1 MRKQG
6 LFILLLLM
14 SFCSMMRAQTS
25 FTYGGLNYTVLSEAD
40 GTAIVGKQDASLS
53 GGVIIRATAYDSS
66 TELYYTVVAVGDSAF
81 LDTKITSVTFPSGV
95 IKSIGA
101 RAFKNC
107 KELSSFT
114 IPSSV
119 TTIGEA
125 AMAHCDA
132 LTSITIP
139 DGLTSIG
146 FTAFSSCESLSQIVV
161 EAGNTVY
168 DSRNGCNA
176 LIETATNTLLTGC
189 KNTYIYNSITSIADN
204 AFKDCV
210 GLTAINIPESVE
222 SIGERAFQGCENLQS
237 INIPSSITSISNNT
251 FNGCK
256 ALTSFILPEKLNSIG
271 DYALNGCAGLTSL
284 VIPAGVSSI
293 GQNALANCTGLKW
306 VVVKDGVSDIAVGAD
321 TFSGMPA
328 TTILYVPAGKR
339 SEFANNSVWKIFK
352 SIIQDDNITFADSNV
367 KSVCVDNW
375 DTNEDGEL
383 SQVEALMVT
392 SLGQKFRGNTDIISF
407 KELQYFRSLNTL
419 NDDFRDCSNLVDIK
433 FPNSIKNIGESTFS
447 GCRKLTLADGLPEYL
462 ENIGV
467 YAFTYCY
474 NLGDIYIPE
483 TVTNIDFRAFRESN
497 PLSLTVDPDNT
508 IYDSRNNCNA
518 IILKSEDGLWVGCS
532 KTVIPEGVKYLNW
545 YSFSGRKGLE
555 YIVIPE
561 GMEHVGNRTFLR
573 TDLHSVTLPS
583 TIKTIGENA
592 FERCGYLKEIVIN
605 TSDTVA
611 IEKDAF
617 PEGVDGMKIYAK
629 KGFKANNL
637 KPLTVGL
644 GSWATQVM
652 YDYIKVTE
660 LVSGRDKVIA
670 EEHFNTD
677 AMDNWEVHGGTW
689 EISNGS
695 LCQTSDSNDCM
706 ITLKNIELPAKYK
719 YNIRAKRTGGYEGFL
734 AVVNFENESNWQW
747 WNIGGWQNTKH
758 CLEYAPS
765 GLNNYI
771 GDPVEGGIIVGDWND
786 IEIIVD
792 NQYITCILNGDTVHK
807 NVVNT
812 KHNYWKN
819 YTIYEHDESNVV
831 SAKEAVGR
839 NGGKIIVPVELKN
852 EKEVYQFQCDII
864 VPDGMELS
872 DVKKNSL
879 RASSHTA
886 SMRKVEDN
894 HYRLVII
901 DADGKPF
908 SGNGGEL
915 FKMTLSVSDEIS
927 EGDYRLRLND
937 IVVTDK
943 DENRI
948 TIPYFISNL
957 RVDNSANVGDVNGDG
972 YIDVVDIMGIVNHI
986 LGGSHSS
993 FEANAADVNGDGYI
1007 DVVDIMGLV
1016 NKILG
1021 NDSSSAKFFR
1031 YQMREAE

>member
-1 MRKQG
+1 MRKQS

-53 GGVIIRATAYDSS
+53 GDVIIGATAVDPS
-66 TELYYTVVAVGDSAF
+66 TDVKYTVVAVGD
-81 LDTKITSVTFPSGV
+81 
-95 IKSIGA
+95 
-101 RAFKNC
+101 
-107 KELSSFT
+107 E
-114 IPSSV
+114 
-119 TTIGEA
+119 
-125 AMAHCDA
+125 
-132 LTSITIP
+132 
-139 DGLTSIG
+139 
-146 FTAFSSCESLSQIVV
+146 AFS
-161 EAGNTVY
+161 
-168 DSRNGCNA
+168 
-176 LIETATNTLLTGC
+176 
-189 KNTYIYNSITSIADN
+189 
-204 AFKDCV
+204 
-210 GLTAINIPESVE
+210 
-222 SIGERAFQGCENLQS
+222 
-237 INIPSSITSISNNT
+237 
-251 FNGCK
+251 
-256 ALTSFILPEKLNSIG
+256 
-271 DYALNGCAGLTSL
+271 GCAGLTSL

-321 TFSGMPA
+321 AFSGMPA
-328 TTILYVPAGKR
+328 STILYVPAGKR

-383 SQVEALMVT
+383 SLVEALMVT
-392 SLGQKFRGNTDIISF
+392 SLGQKFSGNTAIISF

-419 NDDFRDCSNLVDIK
+419 NGDFYNCSNLVDIK
-433 FPNSIKNIGESTFS
+433 FPNSIKNIGESTFQ

-689 EISNGS
+689 EMSNGS
-695 LCQTSDSNDCM
+695 LCQTSDSSDCM
-706 ITLKNIELPAKYK
+706 ITLKNMELPAKYK
-719 YNIRAKRTGGYEGFL
+719 YNIRAKRTGGKEGFL

-747 WNIGGWQNTKH
+747 WNIGGRSNTSH
-758 CLEYAPS
+758 YLETAGEKIES
-765 GLNNYI
+765 FS
-771 GDPVEGGIIVGDWND
+771 DRVAGGVIVGDWND

-852 EKEVYQFQCDII
+852 EKEVYQFQCDVI
-864 VPDGMELS
+864 VPEGI
-872 DVKKNSL
+872 SL
-879 RASSHTA
+879 DTIKASSIRANSHTA
-886 SMRKVEDN
+886 EMSKVEDN
-894 HYRLVII
+894 HYRITMINAQSV
-901 DADGKPF
+901 PF
-908 SGNGGEL
+908 TGNSGEL
-915 FKMTLSVSDEIS
+915 LKIVLNVSETILED
-927 EGDYRLRLND
+927 DYDLRLTDVILSDKNYVD
-937 IVVTDK
+937 INV
-943 DENRI
+943 
-948 TIPYFISNL
+948 PYCISNL
-957 RVDNSANVGDVNGDG
+957 SIDNSANVGDVNNDG
-972 YIDVVDIMGIVNHI
+972 KITVTDVMLLVDYILELNTVPITDIV
-986 LGGSHSS
+986 
-993 FEANAADVNGDGYI
+993 ADVNGDGKVTVT
-1007 DVVDIMGLV
+1007 DVQLLVDI
-1016 NKILG
+1016 ILEK
-1021 NDSSSAKFFR
+1021 NISSAKIRMF
-1031 YQMREAE
+1031 QVREPE

>member
-1 MRKQG
+1 M
-6 LFILLLLM
+6 
-14 SFCSMMRAQTS
+14 
-25 FTYGGLNYTVLSEAD
+25 
-40 GTAIVGKQDASLS
+40 
-53 GGVIIRATAYDSS
+53 
-66 TELYYTVVAVGDSAF
+66 
-81 LDTKITSVTFPSGV
+81 
-95 IKSIGA
+95 
-101 RAFKNC
+101 
-107 KELSSFT
+107 
-114 IPSSV
+114 
-119 TTIGEA
+119 
-125 AMAHCDA
+125 
-132 LTSITIP
+132 
-139 DGLTSIG
+139 TSIG
-146 FTAFSSCESLSQIVV
+146 E
-161 EAGNTVY
+161 G
-168 DSRNGCNA
+168 
-176 LIETATNTLLTGC
+176 
-189 KNTYIYNSITSIADN
+189 
-204 AFKDCV
+204 
-210 GLTAINIPESVE
+210 
-222 SIGERAFQGCENLQS
+222 
-237 INIPSSITSISNNT
+237 
-251 FNGCK
+251 
-256 ALTSFILPEKLNSIG
+256 
-271 DYALNGCAGLTSL
+271 ALNGCAGLTSL

-293 GQNALANCTGLKW
+293 GRNALANCKGLKW
-306 VVVKDGVSDIAVGAD
+306 VVVKVGVSDIAVGTNA
-321 TFSGMPA
+321 FSGMPA

-339 SEFANNSVWKIFK
+339 NEFVNHYNWSTFK

-367 KSVCVDNW
+367 KSVCVNNW

-383 SQVEALMVT
+383 SLVEALMVT
-392 SLGQKFRGNTDIISF
+392 SLGQKFRENTAISSF

-419 NDDFRDCSNLVDIK
+419 NDDFRGCSNLVDIK
-433 FPNSIKNIGESTFS
+433 FPNSIKNIEIWTFT
-447 GCRKLTLADGLPEYL
+447 GCNKLTLADGLPEYL

-467 YAFTYCY
+467 YAFSHCY
-474 NLGDIYIPE
+474 NLGDIYIPK
-483 TVTNIDFRAFRESN
+483 TVTNIHYWAFRDSN

-508 IYDSRNNCNA
+508 EYDSRNNCNA
-518 IILKSEDGLWVGCS
+518 IIQKSDDGLLVGCS
-532 KTVIPEGVKYLNW
+532 KTVIPEGVKYLNR

-561 GMEHVGNRTFLR
+561 GIEHVGNRTFLG

-592 FERCGYLKEIVIN
+592 FEGCESLKEIVIN

-644 GSWATQVM
+644 GSWETQVM

-660 LVSGRDKVIA
+660 LVSGRNKVIA

-677 AMDNWEVHGGTW
+677 AMDNWEVHDGTW
-689 EISNGS
+689 EMSNGS
-695 LCQTSDSNDCM
+695 LCQTSLYDNCM
-706 ITLKNIELPAKYK
+706 ITLKNMELPAKYK

-747 WNIGGWQNTKH
+747 WNIGGWQNTQH

-765 GLNNYI
+765 GSNNHI
-771 GDPVEGGIIVGDWND
+771 GDPVKGGVIVGDWND

-792 NQYITCILNGDTVHK
+792 NQYITCILNGDTIHK
-807 NVVNT
+807 NVVNP

-819 YTIYEHDESNVV
+819 YTIYEHDGSNVV
-831 SAKEAVGR
+831 SAKDAVGR

-852 EKEVYQFQCDII
+852 EKEVSMFQCDII
-864 VPDGMELS
+864 VPDGMELL

-886 SMRKVEDN
+886 SMNKVEGKDN

-901 DADGKPF
+901 NYDGTPF
-908 SGNGGEL
+908 AGNDGEL

-927 EGDYRLRLND
+927 EGDYRLKLND

-943 DENRI
+943 DANRI

-957 RVDNSANVGDVNGDG
+957 RVDNFANVGDVNGDG
-972 YIDVVDIMGIVNHI
+972 YIDVVDIMGIVNYI
-986 LGGSHSS
+986 LGESHSS

-1021 NDSSSAKFFR
+1021 NDSSSAKFLR
-1031 YQMREAE
+1031 NQMREAE

>member
-53 GGVIIRATAYDSS
+53 GDVIIGATAVDPS
-66 TELYYTVVAVGDSAF
+66 TDVKYTVVAVGD
-81 LDTKITSVTFPSGV
+81 
-95 IKSIGA
+95 
-101 RAFKNC
+101 
-107 KELSSFT
+107 E
-114 IPSSV
+114 
-119 TTIGEA
+119 
-125 AMAHCDA
+125 
-132 LTSITIP
+132 
-139 DGLTSIG
+139 
-146 FTAFSSCESLSQIVV
+146 AFS
-161 EAGNTVY
+161 
-168 DSRNGCNA
+168 
-176 LIETATNTLLTGC
+176 
-189 KNTYIYNSITSIADN
+189 
-204 AFKDCV
+204 
-210 GLTAINIPESVE
+210 
-222 SIGERAFQGCENLQS
+222 
-237 INIPSSITSISNNT
+237 
-251 FNGCK
+251 
-256 ALTSFILPEKLNSIG
+256 
-271 DYALNGCAGLTSL
+271 GCAGLTSL

-321 TFSGMPA
+321 AFSGMPA
-328 TTILYVPAGKR
+328 STILYVPAGKR

-383 SQVEALMVT
+383 SLVEALMVT

-407 KELQYFRSLNTL
+407 KELQYFRSVKTL
-419 NDDFRDCSNLVDIK
+419 YDDFHNCSSLVDIK
-433 FPNSIKNIGESTFS
+433 FPNSVKNIGESTFQ
-447 GCRKLTLADGLPEYL
+447 GCNKLTLADGLPEYL

-605 TSDTVA
+605 TSEAVT
-611 IEKDAF
+611 IEKGAF
-617 PEGVDGMKIYAK
+617 PEDVDGMKIYAK

-644 GSWATQVM
+644 GSWKAQAM

-670 EEHFNTD
+670 EEHFETD

-689 EISNGS
+689 EMSNGS
-695 LCQTSDSNDCM
+695 LCQTSLNENCM
-706 ITLKNIELPAKYK
+706 ITLKNMELPAKYK
-719 YNIRAKRTGGYEGFL
+719 YNIRAKRTDGKEGFL

-747 WNIGGWQNTKH
+747 WNIGGRSNTSH
-758 CLEYAPS
+758 YLETAGEKIES
-765 GLNNYI
+765 FS
-771 GDPVEGGIIVGDWND
+771 DRVAGGVIVGDWND
-786 IEIIVD
+786 IEVIVD

-831 SAKEAVGR
+831 SAKEAIGR

-852 EKEVYQFQCDII
+852 EKEVYQFQCDVI
-864 VPDGMELS
+864 VPEGISLDTIKASGIRA
-872 DVKKNSL
+872 NSF
-879 RASSHTA
+879 TA
-886 SMRKVEDN
+886 TMSKVEDN
-894 HYRLVII
+894 HYRLVIMTPTRT
-901 DADGKPF
+901 PF
-908 SGNGGEL
+908 AGNDGEL
-915 FKMTLSVSDEIS
+915 FKMTLSVSDDIY

-948 TIPYFISNL
+948 TIPYYISNL

-1021 NDSSSAKFFR
+1021 NDSSSAKFIK

>member
-1 MRKQG
+1 
-6 LFILLLLM
+6 
-14 SFCSMMRAQTS
+14 MRAQTS

-53 GGVIIRATAYDSS
+53 GDVIIGATAVDPS
-66 TELYYTVVAVGDSAF
+66 TDVKYTVVAVD
-81 LDTKITSVTFPSGV
+81 D
-95 IKSIGA
+95 
-101 RAFKNC
+101 
-107 KELSSFT
+107 E
-114 IPSSV
+114 
-119 TTIGEA
+119 
-125 AMAHCDA
+125 
-132 LTSITIP
+132 
-139 DGLTSIG
+139 
-146 FTAFSSCESLSQIVV
+146 AFS
-161 EAGNTVY
+161 
-168 DSRNGCNA
+168 
-176 LIETATNTLLTGC
+176 
-189 KNTYIYNSITSIADN
+189 
-204 AFKDCV
+204 
-210 GLTAINIPESVE
+210 
-222 SIGERAFQGCENLQS
+222 
-237 INIPSSITSISNNT
+237 
-251 FNGCK
+251 
-256 ALTSFILPEKLNSIG
+256 
-271 DYALNGCAGLTSL
+271 GCAGLTSL

-321 TFSGMPA
+321 AFSGMPA
-328 TTILYVPAGKR
+328 STILYVPAGKR

-383 SQVEALMVT
+383 SLVEALMVT
-392 SLGQKFRGNTDIISF
+392 SLGQKFSGNTAIISF

-419 NDDFRDCSNLVDIK
+419 NGDFYNCSNLVDIK
-433 FPNSIKNIGESTFS
+433 FPNSIKNIGESTFQ

-689 EISNGS
+689 EMSNGS
-695 LCQTSDSNDCM
+695 LCQTSDSSDCM
-706 ITLKNIELPAKYK
+706 ITLKNMELPAKYK
-719 YNIRAKRTGGYEGFL
+719 YNIRAKRTGGKEGFL

-747 WNIGGWQNTKH
+747 WNIGGRSNTSH
-758 CLEYAPS
+758 YLETAGEKIES
-765 GLNNYI
+765 FS
-771 GDPVEGGIIVGDWND
+771 DRVAGGVVVGDWND

-831 SAKEAVGR
+831 SAKEAIGR

-852 EKEVYQFQCDII
+852 EKEVNQFQCDVI
-864 VPDGMELS
+864 VPEGISLDTIKASGIRA
-872 DVKKNSL
+872 NSF
-879 RASSHTA
+879 TA
-886 SMRKVEDN
+886 TMSKVEDN
-894 HYRLVII
+894 HYRLVIMNPTET
-901 DADGKPF
+901 PF
-908 SGNGGEL
+908 AGNDGEL

-927 EGDYRLRLND
+927 EGDYILRLNE
-937 IVVTDK
+937 IVVTDTTST
-943 DENRI
+943 NI
-948 TIPYFISNL
+948 FVPYTISKVS
-957 RVDNSANVGDVNGDG
+957 VDNSANVGDVNADG
-972 YIDVVDIMGIVNHI
+972 LINVADIMGVVRII
-986 LGGSHSS
+986 LGRDTSALV
-993 FEANAADVNGDGYI
+993 ENAADVNSDGLI
-1007 DVVDIMGLV
+1007 NVADVMGV
-1016 NKILG
+1016 VRKILG
-1021 NDSSSAKFFR
+1021 RDSSSAKFVR
-1031 YQMREAE
+1031 YQQKEAE

>member
-53 GGVIIRATAYDSS
+53 GDVIIGATAVDPS
-66 TELYYTVVAVGDSAF
+66 TDVKYTVVAVGD
-81 LDTKITSVTFPSGV
+81 
-95 IKSIGA
+95 
-101 RAFKNC
+101 
-107 KELSSFT
+107 E
-114 IPSSV
+114 
-119 TTIGEA
+119 
-125 AMAHCDA
+125 
-132 LTSITIP
+132 
-139 DGLTSIG
+139 
-146 FTAFSSCESLSQIVV
+146 AFS
-161 EAGNTVY
+161 
-168 DSRNGCNA
+168 
-176 LIETATNTLLTGC
+176 
-189 KNTYIYNSITSIADN
+189 
-204 AFKDCV
+204 
-210 GLTAINIPESVE
+210 
-222 SIGERAFQGCENLQS
+222 
-237 INIPSSITSISNNT
+237 
-251 FNGCK
+251 
-256 ALTSFILPEKLNSIG
+256 
-271 DYALNGCAGLTSL
+271 GCAGLMSL

-321 TFSGMPA
+321 AFSGMPA
-328 TTILYVPAGKR
+328 STILYVPAGKR

-367 KSVCVDNW
+367 KSVCVNNW

-383 SQVEALMVT
+383 SLVEALIVT

-483 TVTNIDFRAFRESN
+483 TVTNIDYRAFRESN

-518 IILKSEDGLWVGCS
+518 IIQKSDDGLLVGCS

-605 TSDTVA
+605 TSDTVT
-611 IEKDAF
+611 IEKGAF
-617 PEGVDGMKIYAK
+617 PEDVDGMKIYAK

-644 GSWATQVM
+644 GSWKAQAM

-670 EEHFNTD
+670 EEHFETD

-689 EISNGS
+689 EMSNGS
-695 LCQTSDSNDCM
+695 LCQTSLNENCM
-706 ITLKNIELPAKYK
+706 ITLKNMELPAKYK
-719 YNIRAKRTGGYEGFL
+719 YNIRAKRTGGNEGFWIVINHGNDCL
-734 AVVNFENESNWQW
+734 W
-747 WNIGGWQNTKH
+747 WNVGGRTNTSH
-758 CLEYAPS
+758 YLETANGKKLS
-765 GLNNYI
+765 
-771 GDPVEGGIIVGDWND
+771 DQVDGGIVVGEWND
-786 IEIIVD
+786 IEVIVD
-792 NQYITCILNGDTVHK
+792 NQYITCILNGVTIHEK
-807 NVVNT
+807 VVNEM
-812 KHNYWKN
+812 HNYWKN

-831 SAKEAVGR
+831 SAKEAIGR

-852 EKEVYQFQCDII
+852 EKEVSMFQCDII

-879 RASSHTA
+879 RAFSHY
-886 SMRKVEDN
+886 VEWKKNGDN
-894 HYRLVII
+894 HYRLYIGSNSI
-901 DADGKPF
+901 ETTPI
-908 SGNGGEL
+908 SGNDGEL

-937 IVVTDK
+937 IVVSDTTS
-943 DENRI
+943 I
-948 TIPYFISNL
+948 SIFVPYTISNVI
-957 RVDNSANVGDVNGDG
+957 VDNSANVGDVNSDG
-972 YIDVVDIMGIVNHI
+972 LINVADVMGVVRII
-986 LGGSHSS
+986 LGESS
-993 FEANAADVNGDGYI
+993 GLEENAADVNSD
-1007 DVVDIMGLV
+1007 GLV
-1016 NKILG
+1016 NVADVMGVVRKILG
-1021 NDSSSAKFFR
+1021 YDSSSAKFIR

>member
-1 MRKQG
+1 
-6 LFILLLLM
+6 
-14 SFCSMMRAQTS
+14 MMRAQTS

-53 GGVIIRATAYDSS
+53 GDVIIGATAVDPS
-66 TELYYTVVAVGDSAF
+66 TDVKYTVVAVGD
-81 LDTKITSVTFPSGV
+81 
-95 IKSIGA
+95 
-101 RAFKNC
+101 
-107 KELSSFT
+107 E
-114 IPSSV
+114 
-119 TTIGEA
+119 
-125 AMAHCDA
+125 
-132 LTSITIP
+132 
-139 DGLTSIG
+139 
-146 FTAFSSCESLSQIVV
+146 AFS
-161 EAGNTVY
+161 
-168 DSRNGCNA
+168 
-176 LIETATNTLLTGC
+176 
-189 KNTYIYNSITSIADN
+189 
-204 AFKDCV
+204 
-210 GLTAINIPESVE
+210 
-222 SIGERAFQGCENLQS
+222 
-237 INIPSSITSISNNT
+237 
-251 FNGCK
+251 
-256 ALTSFILPEKLNSIG
+256 
-271 DYALNGCAGLTSL
+271 GCAGLTSL

-321 TFSGMPA
+321 AFSGMPA
-328 TTILYVPAGKR
+328 STILYVPAGKR

-367 KSVCVDNW
+367 KSVCVNNW

-392 SLGQKFRGNTDIISF
+392 SLGQKFWGNTAIISF

-419 NDDFRDCSNLVDIK
+419 NGDFYNCSNLVDIK
-433 FPNSIKNIGESTFS
+433 FPNSIKNIGDRTFAY
-447 GCRKLTLADGLPEYL
+447 CNKLTLADGLPENL
-462 ENIGV
+462 EYIGV
-467 YAFTYCY
+467 YAFTNCY

-483 TVTNIDFRAFRESN
+483 TVTYIDYRAFRESN

-518 IILKSEDGLWVGCS
+518 IIQKSDDGLLVGCS

-545 YSFSGRKGLE
+545 YSFSDRKGLE

-573 TDLHSVTLPS
+573 TDLHSITLPS
-583 TIKTIGENA
+583 TIKIIGENA
-592 FERCGYLKEIVIN
+592 FERCEYLKEIVIN
-605 TSDTVA
+605 TSDAVA

-689 EISNGS
+689 EMSNGS
-695 LCQTSDSNDCM
+695 LCQTSLNENCM
-706 ITLKNIELPAKYK
+706 ITLKNMELPAKYK
-719 YNIRAKRTGGYEGFL
+719 YNIRAKRTGGNEGFL

-747 WNIGGWQNTKH
+747 WNIGGRSNTSH
-758 CLEYAPS
+758 YLETAGEKIES
-765 GLNNYI
+765 FS
-771 GDPVEGGIIVGDWND
+771 DRVAGGVIVGDWNE

-831 SAKEAVGR
+831 SAKEAIGR

-852 EKEVYQFQCDII
+852 EKEVYQFQCDVI
-864 VPDGMELS
+864 VPEGI
-872 DVKKNSL
+872 SL
-879 RASSHTA
+879 DAIKASSIRANSHTA
-886 SMRKVEDN
+886 EMSKVEDN
-894 HYRLVII
+894 HYRITMINAQSV
-901 DADGKPF
+901 PF
-908 SGNGGEL
+908 TGNSGEL
-915 FKMTLSVSDEIS
+915 LKIVLNVSETIL
-927 EGDYRLRLND
+927 EGDYDLRLTDVILSDKNYVD
-937 IVVTDK
+937 INV
-943 DENRI
+943 
-948 TIPYFISNL
+948 PYCISNL
-957 RVDNSANVGDVNGDG
+957 SIDNSANVGDVNNDG
-972 YIDVVDIMGIVNHI
+972 KITVTDVMLLVDYILELNTVPITDIV
-986 LGGSHSS
+986 
-993 FEANAADVNGDGYI
+993 ADVNGDGKVTVT
-1007 DVVDIMGLV
+1007 DVQLLVDI
-1016 NKILG
+1016 ILEK
-1021 NDSSSAKFFR
+1021 NTSSAKIRMF
-1031 YQMREAE
+1031 QVREPE

>member
-53 GGVIIRATAYDSS
+53 GDVIIGATAVDPS
-66 TELYYTVVAVGDSAF
+66 TDVKYTVVAVGD
-81 LDTKITSVTFPSGV
+81 
-95 IKSIGA
+95 
-101 RAFKNC
+101 
-107 KELSSFT
+107 E
-114 IPSSV
+114 
-119 TTIGEA
+119 
-125 AMAHCDA
+125 
-132 LTSITIP
+132 
-139 DGLTSIG
+139 
-146 FTAFSSCESLSQIVV
+146 AFS
-161 EAGNTVY
+161 
-168 DSRNGCNA
+168 
-176 LIETATNTLLTGC
+176 
-189 KNTYIYNSITSIADN
+189 
-204 AFKDCV
+204 
-210 GLTAINIPESVE
+210 
-222 SIGERAFQGCENLQS
+222 
-237 INIPSSITSISNNT
+237 
-251 FNGCK
+251 
-256 ALTSFILPEKLNSIG
+256 
-271 DYALNGCAGLTSL
+271 GCAGLTSL

-321 TFSGMPA
+321 AFSGMPA
-328 TTILYVPAGKR
+328 STILYVPAGKR

-367 KSVCVDNW
+367 KSVCVNNW

-392 SLGQKFRGNTDIISF
+392 SLGQKFRGNTAIISF

-419 NDDFRDCSNLVDIK
+419 NGDFYNCSNLVDIK
-433 FPNSIKNIGESTFS
+433 FPNSIKNIGESTFQ

-462 ENIGV
+462 EYIGV

-689 EISNGS
+689 EMSNGS

-719 YNIRAKRTGGYEGFL
+719 YNIRAKRTGGNEGFL

-747 WNIGGWQNTKH
+747 WNIGGRSNTSH
-758 CLEYAPS
+758 YLETAGEKIES
-765 GLNNYI
+765 FS
-771 GDPVEGGIIVGDWND
+771 DRVAGGVVVGDWND

-831 SAKEAVGR
+831 SAKEAIGR

-852 EKEVYQFQCDII
+852 EKEVNQFQCDVI
-864 VPDGMELS
+864 VPEGI
-872 DVKKNSL
+872 SL
-879 RASSHTA
+879 DAIKASSIRANSHTA
-886 SMRKVEDN
+886 EMSKVEDN
-894 HYRLVII
+894 HYRITMINAQSV
-901 DADGKPF
+901 PF
-908 SGNGGEL
+908 TGNSGEL
-915 FKMTLSVSDEIS
+915 LKIVLNVSETIL
-927 EGDYRLRLND
+927 EGDYDLRLTDVILSDKNYVD
-937 IVVTDK
+937 INV
-943 DENRI
+943 
-948 TIPYFISNL
+948 PYCISNL
-957 RVDNSANVGDVNGDG
+957 SIDNSANVGDVNNDG
-972 YIDVVDIMGIVNHI
+972 KITVTDVMLLVDYILELNTVPITDIV
-986 LGGSHSS
+986 
-993 FEANAADVNGDGYI
+993 ADVNGDGKVTVT
-1007 DVVDIMGLV
+1007 DVQLLVDI
-1016 NKILG
+1016 ILEK
-1021 NDSSSAKFFR
+1021 NTSSAKIRMF
-1031 YQMREAE
+1031 QVREPE

>member
-1 MRKQG
+1 
-6 LFILLLLM
+6 
-14 SFCSMMRAQTS
+14 
-25 FTYGGLNYTVLSEAD
+25 
-40 GTAIVGKQDASLS
+40 
-53 GGVIIRATAYDSS
+53 
-66 TELYYTVVAVGDSAF
+66 
-81 LDTKITSVTFPSGV
+81 
-95 IKSIGA
+95 
-101 RAFKNC
+101 
-107 KELSSFT
+107 
-114 IPSSV
+114 
-119 TTIGEA
+119 
-125 AMAHCDA
+125 
-132 LTSITIP
+132 
-139 DGLTSIG
+139 
-146 FTAFSSCESLSQIVV
+146 
-161 EAGNTVY
+161 
-168 DSRNGCNA
+168 
-176 LIETATNTLLTGC
+176 
-189 KNTYIYNSITSIADN
+189 
-204 AFKDCV
+204 
-210 GLTAINIPESVE
+210 
-222 SIGERAFQGCENLQS
+222 
-237 INIPSSITSISNNT
+237 
-251 FNGCK
+251 
-256 ALTSFILPEKLNSIG
+256 
-271 DYALNGCAGLTSL
+271 
-284 VIPAGVSSI
+284 
-293 GQNALANCTGLKW
+293 
-306 VVVKDGVSDIAVGAD
+306 
-321 TFSGMPA
+321 
-328 TTILYVPAGKR
+328 R

-383 SQVEALMVT
+383 SLVEALMVT

-407 KELQYFRSLNTL
+407 KELQYFRSVKTL
-419 NDDFRDCSNLVDIK
+419 YDDFHNCSSLVDIK
-433 FPNSIKNIGESTFS
+433 FPNSVKNIGESTFQ
-447 GCRKLTLADGLPEYL
+447 GCNKLTLADGLPEYL

-689 EISNGS
+689 EMSNGS

-719 YNIRAKRTGGYEGFL
+719 YNIRAKRTGGNEGFL

-747 WNIGGWQNTKH
+747 WNVGGWQNTKH

-765 GLNNYI
+765 GSENYI

-852 EKEVYQFQCDII
+852 EKEVYQFQCDVI
-864 VPDGMELS
+864 VPEGI
-872 DVKKNSL
+872 SL
-879 RASSHTA
+879 DTIKASSIRANLFTERM
-886 SMRKVEDN
+886 SKVEDN
-894 HYRLVII
+894 HYRLVIMTPTRTLF
-901 DADGKPF
+901 A
-908 SGNGGEL
+908 GNDGEL
-915 FKMTLSVSDEIS
+915 FKMILSVSDDIS

-957 RVDNSANVGDVNGDG
+957 RVDNSGNVGDVNGDG

-1021 NDSSSAKFFR
+1021 NDSSSAKFLR

>member
-53 GGVIIRATAYDSS
+53 GDVIIGATAVDPS
-66 TELYYTVVAVGDSAF
+66 TDVKYTVVAVGD
-81 LDTKITSVTFPSGV
+81 
-95 IKSIGA
+95 
-101 RAFKNC
+101 
-107 KELSSFT
+107 E
-114 IPSSV
+114 
-119 TTIGEA
+119 
-125 AMAHCDA
+125 
-132 LTSITIP
+132 
-139 DGLTSIG
+139 
-146 FTAFSSCESLSQIVV
+146 AFS
-161 EAGNTVY
+161 
-168 DSRNGCNA
+168 
-176 LIETATNTLLTGC
+176 
-189 KNTYIYNSITSIADN
+189 
-204 AFKDCV
+204 
-210 GLTAINIPESVE
+210 
-222 SIGERAFQGCENLQS
+222 
-237 INIPSSITSISNNT
+237 
-251 FNGCK
+251 
-256 ALTSFILPEKLNSIG
+256 
-271 DYALNGCAGLTSL
+271 GCAGLTSL

-321 TFSGMPA
+321 AFSSMPA
-328 TTILYVPAGKR
+328 STILYVPAGKR

-383 SQVEALMVT
+383 SLVEALMVT

-407 KELQYFRSLNTL
+407 KELQYFRSVKTL
-419 NDDFRDCSNLVDIK
+419 YDDFHNCSSLVDIK
-433 FPNSIKNIGESTFS
+433 FPNSVKNIGESTFQ
-447 GCRKLTLADGLPEYL
+447 GCNKLTLADGLPEYL

-660 LVSGRDKVIA
+660 LVGGKDKVIA

-689 EISNGS
+689 EMSNGS

-719 YNIRAKRTGGYEGFL
+719 YNIRAKRTGGKEGFL

-747 WNIGGWQNTKH
+747 WNIGGRSNTSH
-758 CLEYAPS
+758 YLETAGEKIES
-765 GLNNYI
+765 FS
-771 GDPVEGGIIVGDWND
+771 DRVAGGVIVGDWND
-786 IEIIVD
+786 IEVIVD

-852 EKEVYQFQCDII
+852 EKEVYQFQCDVI
-864 VPDGMELS
+864 VPEGI
-872 DVKKNSL
+872 SL
-879 RASSHTA
+879 DAIKASSIRANSHTA
-886 SMRKVEDN
+886 EMSKVEDN
-894 HYRLVII
+894 HYRITMINAQSV
-901 DADGKPF
+901 PF
-908 SGNGGEL
+908 TGNSGEL
-915 FKMTLSVSDEIS
+915 LKIVLNVSETIL
-927 EGDYRLRLND
+927 EGDYDLRLTDVILSDKNYVD
-937 IVVTDK
+937 INV
-943 DENRI
+943 
-948 TIPYFISNL
+948 PYCISNL
-957 RVDNSANVGDVNGDG
+957 SIDNSANVGDVNNDG
-972 YIDVVDIMGIVNHI
+972 KITVTDVMLLVDYILELNTVPITDIV
-986 LGGSHSS
+986 
-993 FEANAADVNGDGYI
+993 ADVNGDGKVTVT
-1007 DVVDIMGLV
+1007 DVQLLVDI
-1016 NKILG
+1016 ILEK
-1021 NDSSSAKFFR
+1021 NISSAKIRMF
-1031 YQMREAE
+1031 QVREPE

>member
-53 GGVIIRATAYDSS
+53 GDVIIGATAVDPS
-66 TELYYTVVAVGDSAF
+66 TDVKYTVVAVGD
-81 LDTKITSVTFPSGV
+81 
-95 IKSIGA
+95 
-101 RAFKNC
+101 
-107 KELSSFT
+107 E
-114 IPSSV
+114 
-119 TTIGEA
+119 
-125 AMAHCDA
+125 
-132 LTSITIP
+132 
-139 DGLTSIG
+139 
-146 FTAFSSCESLSQIVV
+146 AFS
-161 EAGNTVY
+161 
-168 DSRNGCNA
+168 
-176 LIETATNTLLTGC
+176 
-189 KNTYIYNSITSIADN
+189 
-204 AFKDCV
+204 
-210 GLTAINIPESVE
+210 
-222 SIGERAFQGCENLQS
+222 
-237 INIPSSITSISNNT
+237 
-251 FNGCK
+251 
-256 ALTSFILPEKLNSIG
+256 
-271 DYALNGCAGLTSL
+271 GCAGLMSL

-321 TFSGMPA
+321 AFSGMPA
-328 TTILYVPAGKR
+328 STILYVPAGKR

-367 KSVCVDNW
+367 KSVCVNNW

-383 SQVEALMVT
+383 SLVEALIVT

-518 IILKSEDGLWVGCS
+518 IIQKSDDGLLVGCS

-605 TSDTVA
+605 TSDTVT
-611 IEKDAF
+611 IEKGAF
-617 PEGVDGMKIYAK
+617 PEDVDGMKIYAK

-644 GSWATQVM
+644 GSWKAQAM

-670 EEHFNTD
+670 EEHFETD

-689 EISNGS
+689 EMSNGS
-695 LCQTSDSNDCM
+695 LCQTSLNENCM
-706 ITLKNIELPAKYK
+706 ITLKNMELPAKYK
-719 YNIRAKRTGGYEGFL
+719 YNIRAKRTGGNEGFWIVINHGNDCL
-734 AVVNFENESNWQW
+734 W
-747 WNIGGWQNTKH
+747 WNVGGRTNTSH
-758 CLEYAPS
+758 YLETANGKKLS
-765 GLNNYI
+765 
-771 GDPVEGGIIVGDWND
+771 DQVDGGIVVGEWND
-786 IEIIVD
+786 IEVIVD
-792 NQYITCILNGDTVHK
+792 NQYITCILNGVTIHEK
-807 NVVNT
+807 VVNEM
-812 KHNYWKN
+812 HNYWKN

-831 SAKEAVGR
+831 SAKEAIGR

-852 EKEVYQFQCDII
+852 EKEVSMFQCDII

-879 RASSHTA
+879 RAFSHY
-886 SMRKVEDN
+886 VEWKKNGDN
-894 HYRLVII
+894 HYRLYIGSNSI
-901 DADGKPF
+901 ETTPI
-908 SGNGGEL
+908 SGNDGEL

-937 IVVTDK
+937 IVVSDTTS
-943 DENRI
+943 I
-948 TIPYFISNL
+948 SIFVPYTISNVI
-957 RVDNSANVGDVNGDG
+957 VDNSANVGDVNSDG
-972 YIDVVDIMGIVNHI
+972 LINVADVMGVVRII
-986 LGGSHSS
+986 LGESS
-993 FEANAADVNGDGYI
+993 GLEENAADVNSD
-1007 DVVDIMGLV
+1007 GLV
-1016 NKILG
+1016 NVADVMGVVRKILG
-1021 NDSSSAKFFR
+1021 YDSSSAKFIR

>member
-53 GGVIIRATAYDSS
+53 GDVIIGATAVDPS
-66 TELYYTVVAVGDSAF
+66 TDVKYTVVAVGD
-81 LDTKITSVTFPSGV
+81 
-95 IKSIGA
+95 
-101 RAFKNC
+101 
-107 KELSSFT
+107 E
-114 IPSSV
+114 
-119 TTIGEA
+119 
-125 AMAHCDA
+125 
-132 LTSITIP
+132 
-139 DGLTSIG
+139 
-146 FTAFSSCESLSQIVV
+146 AFS
-161 EAGNTVY
+161 
-168 DSRNGCNA
+168 
-176 LIETATNTLLTGC
+176 
-189 KNTYIYNSITSIADN
+189 
-204 AFKDCV
+204 
-210 GLTAINIPESVE
+210 
-222 SIGERAFQGCENLQS
+222 
-237 INIPSSITSISNNT
+237 
-251 FNGCK
+251 
-256 ALTSFILPEKLNSIG
+256 
-271 DYALNGCAGLTSL
+271 GCAGLTSL

-321 TFSGMPA
+321 AFSGMPA
-328 TTILYVPAGKR
+328 STILYVPAGKR

-367 KSVCVDNW
+367 KSVCVNNW

-383 SQVEALMVT
+383 SLVEALIVT

-483 TVTNIDFRAFRESN
+483 TVTNIDYRAFRESN

-518 IILKSEDGLWVGCS
+518 IIQKSDDGLLVGCS

-605 TSDTVA
+605 TSDTVT
-611 IEKDAF
+611 IEKGAF
-617 PEGVDGMKIYAK
+617 PEDVDGMKIYAK

-644 GSWATQVM
+644 GSWKAQAM

-670 EEHFNTD
+670 EEHFETD

-689 EISNGS
+689 EMSNGS
-695 LCQTSDSNDCM
+695 LCQTSLNENCM
-706 ITLKNIELPAKYK
+706 ITLKNMELPAKYK
-719 YNIRAKRTGGYEGFL
+719 YNIRAKRTGGNEGFWIVINHGNDCL
-734 AVVNFENESNWQW
+734 W
-747 WNIGGWQNTKH
+747 WNVGGRTNTSH
-758 CLEYAPS
+758 YLETANGKKLS
-765 GLNNYI
+765 
-771 GDPVEGGIIVGDWND
+771 DQVDGGIVVGEWND
-786 IEIIVD
+786 IEVIVD
-792 NQYITCILNGDTVHK
+792 NQYITCILNGVTIHEK
-807 NVVNT
+807 VVNEM
-812 KHNYWKN
+812 HNYWKN

-831 SAKEAVGR
+831 SAKEAIGR

-852 EKEVYQFQCDII
+852 EKEVSMFQCDII

-879 RASSHTA
+879 RAFSHY
-886 SMRKVEDN
+886 VEW
-894 HYRLVII
+894 
-901 DADGKPF
+901 K
-908 SGNGGEL
+908 
-915 FKMTLSVSDEIS
+915 KMGT
-927 EGDYRLRLND
+927 
-937 IVVTDK
+937 
-943 DENRI
+943 I
-948 TIPYFISNL
+948 TIACILVAIVLKLLQFQETTVNCL
-957 RVDNSANVGDVNGDG
+957 R
-972 YIDVVDIMGIVNHI
+972 
-986 LGGSHSS
+986 
-993 FEANAADVNGDGYI
+993 
-1007 DVVDIMGLV
+1007 
-1016 NKILG
+1016 
-1021 NDSSSAKFFR
+1021 
-1031 YQMREAE
+1031 

>member
-53 GGVIIRATAYDSS
+53 GDVIIGATAVDPS
-66 TELYYTVVAVGDSAF
+66 TDVKYTVVAVGD
-81 LDTKITSVTFPSGV
+81 
-95 IKSIGA
+95 
-101 RAFKNC
+101 
-107 KELSSFT
+107 E
-114 IPSSV
+114 
-119 TTIGEA
+119 
-125 AMAHCDA
+125 
-132 LTSITIP
+132 
-139 DGLTSIG
+139 
-146 FTAFSSCESLSQIVV
+146 AFS
-161 EAGNTVY
+161 
-168 DSRNGCNA
+168 
-176 LIETATNTLLTGC
+176 
-189 KNTYIYNSITSIADN
+189 
-204 AFKDCV
+204 
-210 GLTAINIPESVE
+210 
-222 SIGERAFQGCENLQS
+222 
-237 INIPSSITSISNNT
+237 
-251 FNGCK
+251 
-256 ALTSFILPEKLNSIG
+256 
-271 DYALNGCAGLTSL
+271 GCAGLMSL

-321 TFSGMPA
+321 AFSGMPA
-328 TTILYVPAGKR
+328 STILYVPAGKR

-367 KSVCVDNW
+367 KSVCVNNW

-383 SQVEALMVT
+383 SLVEALIVT

-605 TSDTVA
+605 TSEAVT
-611 IEKDAF
+611 IEKGAF
-617 PEGVDGMKIYAK
+617 PEDVDGMKIYAK

-644 GSWATQVM
+644 GSWKAQAM

-670 EEHFNTD
+670 EEHFETD

-689 EISNGS
+689 EMSNGS
-695 LCQTSDSNDCM
+695 LCQTSLNENCM
-706 ITLKNIELPAKYK
+706 ITLKNMELPAKYK
-719 YNIRAKRTGGYEGFL
+719 YNIRAKRTGGNEGFWIVINHGNDCL
-734 AVVNFENESNWQW
+734 W
-747 WNIGGWQNTKH
+747 WNVGGRTNTSH
-758 CLEYAPS
+758 YLETANGKKLS
-765 GLNNYI
+765 
-771 GDPVEGGIIVGDWND
+771 DQVDGGIVVGEWND
-786 IEIIVD
+786 IEVIVD
-792 NQYITCILNGDTVHK
+792 NQYITCILNGVTIHEK
-807 NVVNT
+807 VVNEM
-812 KHNYWKN
+812 HNYWKN

-831 SAKEAVGR
+831 SAKEAIGR

-852 EKEVYQFQCDII
+852 EKEVSMFQCDII

-879 RASSHTA
+879 RAFSHY
-886 SMRKVEDN
+886 VEWKKNGDN
-894 HYRLVII
+894 HYRLYIGSNSI
-901 DADGKPF
+901 ETTPI
-908 SGNGGEL
+908 SGNDGEL

-937 IVVTDK
+937 IVVSDTTS
-943 DENRI
+943 I
-948 TIPYFISNL
+948 SIFVPYTISNVI
-957 RVDNSANVGDVNGDG
+957 VDNSANVGDVNSDG
-972 YIDVVDIMGIVNHI
+972 LINVADVMGVVRII
-986 LGGSHSS
+986 LGESS
-993 FEANAADVNGDGYI
+993 GLEENAADVNSD
-1007 DVVDIMGLV
+1007 GLV
-1016 NKILG
+1016 NVADVMGVVRKILG
-1021 NDSSSAKFFR
+1021 YDSSSAKFIR

>member
-1 MRKQG
+1 MRKQS

-53 GGVIIRATAYDSS
+53 GDVIIGATAVDPS
-66 TELYYTVVAVGDSAF
+66 TDVKYTVVAVD
-81 LDTKITSVTFPSGV
+81 D
-95 IKSIGA
+95 
-101 RAFKNC
+101 
-107 KELSSFT
+107 E
-114 IPSSV
+114 
-119 TTIGEA
+119 
-125 AMAHCDA
+125 
-132 LTSITIP
+132 
-139 DGLTSIG
+139 
-146 FTAFSSCESLSQIVV
+146 AFS
-161 EAGNTVY
+161 
-168 DSRNGCNA
+168 
-176 LIETATNTLLTGC
+176 
-189 KNTYIYNSITSIADN
+189 
-204 AFKDCV
+204 
-210 GLTAINIPESVE
+210 
-222 SIGERAFQGCENLQS
+222 
-237 INIPSSITSISNNT
+237 
-251 FNGCK
+251 
-256 ALTSFILPEKLNSIG
+256 
-271 DYALNGCAGLTSL
+271 GCAGLTSL

-321 TFSGMPA
+321 AFSGMPA
-328 TTILYVPAGKR
+328 STILYVPAGKR

-383 SQVEALMVT
+383 SLVEALMVT
-392 SLGQKFRGNTDIISF
+392 SLGQKFSGNTAIISF

-419 NDDFRDCSNLVDIK
+419 NGDFYNCSNLVDIK
-433 FPNSIKNIGESTFS
+433 FPNSIKNIGESTFQ

-689 EISNGS
+689 EMSNGS
-695 LCQTSDSNDCM
+695 LCQTSDSSDCM
-706 ITLKNIELPAKYK
+706 ITLKNMELPAKYK
-719 YNIRAKRTGGYEGFL
+719 YNIRAKRTGGKEGFL

-747 WNIGGWQNTKH
+747 WNIGGRSNTSH
-758 CLEYAPS
+758 YLETAGEKIES
-765 GLNNYI
+765 FS
-771 GDPVEGGIIVGDWND
+771 DRVAGGVVVGDWND

-831 SAKEAVGR
+831 SAKEAIGR

-852 EKEVYQFQCDII
+852 EKEVNQFQCDVI
-864 VPDGMELS
+864 VPEGISLDTIKASGIRA
-872 DVKKNSL
+872 NSF
-879 RASSHTA
+879 TA
-886 SMRKVEDN
+886 TMSKVEDN
-894 HYRLVII
+894 HYRLVIMNPTET
-901 DADGKPF
+901 PF
-908 SGNGGEL
+908 AGNDGEL

-927 EGDYRLRLND
+927 EGDYILRLNE
-937 IVVTDK
+937 IVVTDTTST
-943 DENRI
+943 NI
-948 TIPYFISNL
+948 FVPYTISKVS
-957 RVDNSANVGDVNGDG
+957 VDNSANVGDVNADG
-972 YIDVVDIMGIVNHI
+972 LINVADIMGVVRII
-986 LGGSHSS
+986 LGRDTSALV
-993 FEANAADVNGDGYI
+993 ENAADVNSDGLI
-1007 DVVDIMGLV
+1007 NVADVMGV
-1016 NKILG
+1016 VRKILG
-1021 NDSSSAKFFR
+1021 RDSSSAKFVR
-1031 YQMREAE
+1031 YQQKEAE

>member
-53 GGVIIRATAYDSS
+53 GDVIIGATAVDPS
-66 TELYYTVVAVGDSAF
+66 TDVKYTVVAVGD
-81 LDTKITSVTFPSGV
+81 
-95 IKSIGA
+95 
-101 RAFKNC
+101 
-107 KELSSFT
+107 E
-114 IPSSV
+114 
-119 TTIGEA
+119 
-125 AMAHCDA
+125 
-132 LTSITIP
+132 
-139 DGLTSIG
+139 
-146 FTAFSSCESLSQIVV
+146 AFS
-161 EAGNTVY
+161 
-168 DSRNGCNA
+168 
-176 LIETATNTLLTGC
+176 
-189 KNTYIYNSITSIADN
+189 
-204 AFKDCV
+204 
-210 GLTAINIPESVE
+210 
-222 SIGERAFQGCENLQS
+222 
-237 INIPSSITSISNNT
+237 
-251 FNGCK
+251 
-256 ALTSFILPEKLNSIG
+256 
-271 DYALNGCAGLTSL
+271 GCAGLMSL

-321 TFSGMPA
+321 AFSGMPA
-328 TTILYVPAGKR
+328 STILYVPAGKR

-367 KSVCVDNW
+367 KSVCVNNW

-383 SQVEALMVT
+383 SLVEALIVT

-605 TSDTVA
+605 TSDTVT
-611 IEKDAF
+611 IEKGAF
-617 PEGVDGMKIYAK
+617 PEDVDGMKIYAK

-644 GSWATQVM
+644 GSWKAQAM

-670 EEHFNTD
+670 EEHFETD

-689 EISNGS
+689 EMSNGS
-695 LCQTSDSNDCM
+695 LCQTSLNENCM
-706 ITLKNIELPAKYK
+706 ITLKNMELPAKYK
-719 YNIRAKRTGGYEGFL
+719 YNIRAKRTGGNEGFWIVINHGNDCL
-734 AVVNFENESNWQW
+734 W
-747 WNIGGWQNTKH
+747 WNVGGRTNTSH
-758 CLEYAPS
+758 YLETANGKKLS
-765 GLNNYI
+765 
-771 GDPVEGGIIVGDWND
+771 DQVDGGIVVGEWND
-786 IEIIVD
+786 IEVIVD
-792 NQYITCILNGDTVHK
+792 NQYITCILNGVTIHEK
-807 NVVNT
+807 VVNEM
-812 KHNYWKN
+812 HNYWKN

-831 SAKEAVGR
+831 SAKEAIGR

-852 EKEVYQFQCDII
+852 EKEVSMFQCDII

-879 RASSHTA
+879 RAFSHY
-886 SMRKVEDN
+886 VEWKKNGDN
-894 HYRLVII
+894 HYRLYIGSNSI
-901 DADGKPF
+901 ETTPI
-908 SGNGGEL
+908 SGNDGEL

-937 IVVTDK
+937 IVVSDTTS
-943 DENRI
+943 I
-948 TIPYFISNL
+948 SIFVPYTISNVI
-957 RVDNSANVGDVNGDG
+957 VDNSANVGDVNSDG
-972 YIDVVDIMGIVNHI
+972 LINVADVMGVVRII
-986 LGGSHSS
+986 LGESS
-993 FEANAADVNGDGYI
+993 GLEENAADVNSD
-1007 DVVDIMGLV
+1007 GLV
-1016 NKILG
+1016 NVADVMGVVRKILG
-1021 NDSSSAKFFR
+1021 YDSSSAKFIR

>member
-1 MRKQG
+1 MRKQS

-53 GGVIIRATAYDSS
+53 GDVIIRATVRDSS

-210 GLTAINIPESVE
+210 GLTVINIPESVE

-256 ALTSFILPEKLNSIG
+256 VLTSIILPEKLNSIG

-321 TFSGMPA
+321 AFSGMPA

-339 SEFANNSVWKIFK
+339 SEFVYDYNWQIFK

-383 SQVEALMVT
+383 SLVEALMVT
-392 SLGQKFRGNTDIISF
+392 SLGQKFRGNTAIISF
-407 KELQYFRSLNTL
+407 KELQYFRSVKTL
-419 NDDFRDCSNLVDIK
+419 YDDFHNCSSLVDIK
-433 FPNSIKNIGESTFS
+433 FPNSVKNIGESTFQ
-447 GCRKLTLADGLPEYL
+447 GCNKLTLADGLPEYL

-483 TVTNIDFRAFRESN
+483 TVTNIDYRAFRESN

-605 TSDTVA
+605 TSEAVT

-689 EISNGS
+689 EMSNGS

-719 YNIRAKRTGGYEGFL
+719 YNIRAKRTGGNEGFL

-765 GLNNYI
+765 GSENYI

-852 EKEVYQFQCDII
+852 EKEVYQFQCDVI
-864 VPDGMELS
+864 VPEGISLDTIKASGIRA
-872 DVKKNSL
+872 NSF
-879 RASSHTA
+879 TA
-886 SMRKVEDN
+886 TMSKVEDN
-894 HYRLVII
+894 HYRLVIMNPTET
-901 DADGKPF
+901 PF
-908 SGNGGEL
+908 AGNDGEL

-927 EGDYRLRLND
+927 EGDYILRLNE
-937 IVVTDK
+937 IVVTDTTST
-943 DENRI
+943 NI
-948 TIPYFISNL
+948 FVPYTISKVS
-957 RVDNSANVGDVNGDG
+957 VDNSANVGDVNADG
-972 YIDVVDIMGIVNHI
+972 LINVADIMGVVRII
-986 LGGSHSS
+986 LGRDTSALV
-993 FEANAADVNGDGYI
+993 ENAADVNSDGLI
-1007 DVVDIMGLV
+1007 NVADVMGV
-1016 NKILG
+1016 VRKILG
-1021 NDSSSAKFFR
+1021 RDSSSAKFVR
-1031 YQMREAE
+1031 YQQKEAE

>member
-25 FTYGGLNYTVLSEAD
+25 FTYGGLNYTVFSEAD

-53 GGVIIRATAYDSS
+53 GDVIIGATAVDPS
-66 TELYYTVVAVGDSAF
+66 TDVKYTVVAVGD
-81 LDTKITSVTFPSGV
+81 
-95 IKSIGA
+95 
-101 RAFKNC
+101 
-107 KELSSFT
+107 E
-114 IPSSV
+114 
-119 TTIGEA
+119 
-125 AMAHCDA
+125 
-132 LTSITIP
+132 
-139 DGLTSIG
+139 
-146 FTAFSSCESLSQIVV
+146 AFS
-161 EAGNTVY
+161 
-168 DSRNGCNA
+168 
-176 LIETATNTLLTGC
+176 
-189 KNTYIYNSITSIADN
+189 
-204 AFKDCV
+204 
-210 GLTAINIPESVE
+210 
-222 SIGERAFQGCENLQS
+222 
-237 INIPSSITSISNNT
+237 
-251 FNGCK
+251 
-256 ALTSFILPEKLNSIG
+256 
-271 DYALNGCAGLTSL
+271 GCAGLTSL

-321 TFSGMPA
+321 AFSGMPA
-328 TTILYVPAGKR
+328 STILYVPAGKR
-339 SEFANNSVWKIFK
+339 SEFVYDYNWQIFK

-367 KSVCVDNW
+367 ESVCVNNW

-392 SLGQKFRGNTDIISF
+392 SLGQKFWRNTAIISF

-419 NDDFRDCSNLVDIK
+419 NGDFYNCSNLVDIK
-433 FPNSIKNIGESTFS
+433 FPNSIKNIGDRTFH
-447 GCRKLTLADGLPEYL
+447 GCNKLTLADGLPEYL

-467 YAFTYCY
+467 YAFSGCN

-483 TVTNIDFRAFRESN
+483 TVTSIDYRAFRESN

-518 IILKSEDGLWVGCS
+518 IIQKSDDGLLVGCS

-583 TIKTIGENA
+583 TIKIIGENA
-592 FERCGYLKEIVIN
+592 FEGCGYLKEIVIN

-611 IEKDAF
+611 IEKGAF

-677 AMDNWEVHGGTW
+677 AMDKWEVHGGTW

-719 YNIRAKRTGGYEGFL
+719 YNIRAKRTGGFEGFL

-747 WNIGGWQNTKH
+747 WNVGGWQNTKH

-765 GLNNYI
+765 GSENYI

-831 SAKEAVGR
+831 SAKEAIGR

-852 EKEVYQFQCDII
+852 EKEVYQFQCDVI
-864 VPDGMELS
+864 VPEGI
-872 DVKKNSL
+872 SL
-879 RASSHTA
+879 DAIKASSIRANSHTA
-886 SMRKVEDN
+886 EMSKVEDN
-894 HYRLVII
+894 HYRITMINAQSV
-901 DADGKPF
+901 PF
-908 SGNGGEL
+908 TGNSGEL
-915 FKMTLSVSDEIS
+915 LKIVLNVSETIL
-927 EGDYRLRLND
+927 EGDYDLRLTDVILSDKNYVD
-937 IVVTDK
+937 INV
-943 DENRI
+943 
-948 TIPYFISNL
+948 PYCISNL
-957 RVDNSANVGDVNGDG
+957 SIDNSANVGDVNNDG
-972 YIDVVDIMGIVNHI
+972 KITVTDVMLLVDYILELNTVPITDIV
-986 LGGSHSS
+986 
-993 FEANAADVNGDGYI
+993 ADVNGDGKVTVT
-1007 DVVDIMGLV
+1007 DVQLLVDI
-1016 NKILG
+1016 ILEK
-1021 NDSSSAKFFR
+1021 NTSSAKIRMF
-1031 YQMREAE
+1031 QVREPE

>member
-53 GGVIIRATAYDSS
+53 GDVIIGATAVDPS
-66 TELYYTVVAVGDSAF
+66 TDVKYTVVAVGD
-81 LDTKITSVTFPSGV
+81 
-95 IKSIGA
+95 
-101 RAFKNC
+101 
-107 KELSSFT
+107 E
-114 IPSSV
+114 
-119 TTIGEA
+119 
-125 AMAHCDA
+125 
-132 LTSITIP
+132 
-139 DGLTSIG
+139 
-146 FTAFSSCESLSQIVV
+146 AFS
-161 EAGNTVY
+161 
-168 DSRNGCNA
+168 
-176 LIETATNTLLTGC
+176 
-189 KNTYIYNSITSIADN
+189 
-204 AFKDCV
+204 
-210 GLTAINIPESVE
+210 
-222 SIGERAFQGCENLQS
+222 
-237 INIPSSITSISNNT
+237 
-251 FNGCK
+251 
-256 ALTSFILPEKLNSIG
+256 
-271 DYALNGCAGLTSL
+271 GCAGLTSL

-321 TFSGMPA
+321 AFSGMPA
-328 TTILYVPAGKR
+328 STILYVPAGKR

-383 SQVEALMVT
+383 SLVEALMVT
-392 SLGQKFRGNTDIISF
+392 SLGQKFSGNTAIISF

-419 NDDFRDCSNLVDIK
+419 NGDFYNCSNLVDIK
-433 FPNSIKNIGESTFS
+433 FPNSIKNIGESTFQ

-689 EISNGS
+689 EMSNGS

-706 ITLKNIELPAKYK
+706 ITLKNMELPAKYK
-719 YNIRAKRTGGYEGFL
+719 YNIRAKRTGGKEGFL

-747 WNIGGWQNTKH
+747 WNIGGRSNTSH
-758 CLEYAPS
+758 YLETAGEKIES
-765 GLNNYI
+765 FS
-771 GDPVEGGIIVGDWND
+771 DRVAGGVIVGDWND

-915 FKMTLSVSDEIS
+915 FKMTFSVSDEIS

-972 YIDVVDIMGIVNHI
+972 YIDVVDIMGIVNYI
-986 LGGSHSS
+986 LGESHSS

>member
-53 GGVIIRATAYDSS
+53 GDVIIGATAVDPS
-66 TELYYTVVAVGDSAF
+66 TDVKYTVVAVGD
-81 LDTKITSVTFPSGV
+81 
-95 IKSIGA
+95 
-101 RAFKNC
+101 
-107 KELSSFT
+107 E
-114 IPSSV
+114 
-119 TTIGEA
+119 
-125 AMAHCDA
+125 
-132 LTSITIP
+132 
-139 DGLTSIG
+139 
-146 FTAFSSCESLSQIVV
+146 AFS
-161 EAGNTVY
+161 
-168 DSRNGCNA
+168 
-176 LIETATNTLLTGC
+176 
-189 KNTYIYNSITSIADN
+189 
-204 AFKDCV
+204 
-210 GLTAINIPESVE
+210 
-222 SIGERAFQGCENLQS
+222 
-237 INIPSSITSISNNT
+237 
-251 FNGCK
+251 
-256 ALTSFILPEKLNSIG
+256 
-271 DYALNGCAGLTSL
+271 GCAGLTSL

-321 TFSGMPA
+321 AFSGMPA
-328 TTILYVPAGKR
+328 STILYVPAGKR

-383 SQVEALMVT
+383 SLVEALMVT
-392 SLGQKFRGNTDIISF
+392 SLGQKFSGNTAIISF

-419 NDDFRDCSNLVDIK
+419 NGDFYNCSNLVDIK
-433 FPNSIKNIGESTFS
+433 FPNSIKNIGESTFQ

-689 EISNGS
+689 EMSNGS

-719 YNIRAKRTGGYEGFL
+719 YNIRAKRTGGKEGFL

-747 WNIGGWQNTKH
+747 WNIGGRSNTSH
-758 CLEYAPS
+758 YLETAGEKIES
-765 GLNNYI
+765 FS
-771 GDPVEGGIIVGDWND
+771 DRVAGGVIVGDWND
-786 IEIIVD
+786 IEVIVD

-972 YIDVVDIMGIVNHI
+972 YIDVVDIMGIVNYI
-986 LGGSHSS
+986 LGESHSS

>member
-53 GGVIIRATAYDSS
+53 GDVIIGATAVDPS
-66 TELYYTVVAVGDSAF
+66 TDVKYTVVAVGD
-81 LDTKITSVTFPSGV
+81 
-95 IKSIGA
+95 
-101 RAFKNC
+101 
-107 KELSSFT
+107 E
-114 IPSSV
+114 
-119 TTIGEA
+119 
-125 AMAHCDA
+125 
-132 LTSITIP
+132 
-139 DGLTSIG
+139 
-146 FTAFSSCESLSQIVV
+146 AFS
-161 EAGNTVY
+161 
-168 DSRNGCNA
+168 
-176 LIETATNTLLTGC
+176 
-189 KNTYIYNSITSIADN
+189 
-204 AFKDCV
+204 
-210 GLTAINIPESVE
+210 
-222 SIGERAFQGCENLQS
+222 
-237 INIPSSITSISNNT
+237 
-251 FNGCK
+251 
-256 ALTSFILPEKLNSIG
+256 
-271 DYALNGCAGLTSL
+271 GCAGLTSL

-321 TFSGMPA
+321 AFSGMPA
-328 TTILYVPAGKR
+328 STILYVPAGKR

-367 KSVCVDNW
+367 KSVCVNNW

-392 SLGQKFRGNTDIISF
+392 SLGQKFWGNTAIISF

-419 NDDFRDCSNLVDIK
+419 NGDFYNCSNLVDIK
-433 FPNSIKNIGESTFS
+433 FPNSIKNIGDRTFAY
-447 GCRKLTLADGLPEYL
+447 CNKLTLADGLPENL
-462 ENIGV
+462 EYIGV
-467 YAFTYCY
+467 YAFTNCY

-483 TVTNIDFRAFRESN
+483 TVTYIDYRAFRESN

-518 IILKSEDGLWVGCS
+518 IIQKSDDGLLVGCS

-545 YSFSGRKGLE
+545 YSFSDRKGLE

-573 TDLHSVTLPS
+573 TDLHSITLPS
-583 TIKTIGENA
+583 TIKIIGENA
-592 FERCGYLKEIVIN
+592 FERCEYLKEIVIN
-605 TSDTVA
+605 TSDAVA

-689 EISNGS
+689 EMSNGS
-695 LCQTSDSNDCM
+695 LCQTSLNENCM
-706 ITLKNIELPAKYK
+706 ITLKNMELPAKYK
-719 YNIRAKRTGGYEGFL
+719 YNIRAKRTGGNEGFL

-747 WNIGGWQNTKH
+747 WNIGGRSNTSH
-758 CLEYAPS
+758 YLETAGEKIES
-765 GLNNYI
+765 FS
-771 GDPVEGGIIVGDWND
+771 DRVAGGVIVGDWNE

-831 SAKEAVGR
+831 SAKEAIGR

-852 EKEVYQFQCDII
+852 EKEVYQFQCDVI
-864 VPDGMELS
+864 VPEGI
-872 DVKKNSL
+872 SL
-879 RASSHTA
+879 DAIKASSIRANSHTA
-886 SMRKVEDN
+886 EMSKVEDN
-894 HYRLVII
+894 HYRITMINAQSV
-901 DADGKPF
+901 PF
-908 SGNGGEL
+908 TGNSGEL
-915 FKMTLSVSDEIS
+915 LKIVLNVSETIL
-927 EGDYRLRLND
+927 EGDYDLRLTDVILSDKNYVD
-937 IVVTDK
+937 INV
-943 DENRI
+943 
-948 TIPYFISNL
+948 PYCISNL
-957 RVDNSANVGDVNGDG
+957 SIDNSANVGDVNNDG
-972 YIDVVDIMGIVNHI
+972 KITVTDVMLLVDYILELNTVPITDIV
-986 LGGSHSS
+986 
-993 FEANAADVNGDGYI
+993 ADVNGDGKVTVT
-1007 DVVDIMGLV
+1007 DVQLLVDI
-1016 NKILG
+1016 ILEK
-1021 NDSSSAKFFR
+1021 NTSSAKIRMF
-1031 YQMREAE
+1031 QVREPE

>member
-1 MRKQG
+1 
-6 LFILLLLM
+6 
-14 SFCSMMRAQTS
+14 MMRAQTS

-53 GGVIIRATAYDSS
+53 GDVIIRATAYDSS
-66 TELYYTVVAVGDSAF
+66 TELHYTVVAVGDSAF

-161 EAGNTVY
+161 EAGNMVY

-189 KNTYIYNSITSIADN
+189 KNTYIYNSITSIAGN

-210 GLTAINIPESVE
+210 GLTVINIPESVE

-256 ALTSFILPEKLNSIG
+256 ALTSIILPEKLNSIG

-321 TFSGMPA
+321 AFSGMPE

-352 SIIQDDNITFADSNV
+352 SIIQDDNITFADSHV
-367 KSVCVDNW
+367 KSVCVNNW

-392 SLGQKFRGNTDIISF
+392 SLGQKFRGNTAIISF

-433 FPNSIKNIGESTFS
+433 FPNSIKNIGDRTFK
-447 GCRKLTLADGLPEYL
+447 GCNKLTLADGLPEYL
-462 ENIGV
+462 ENIGL
-467 YAFTYCY
+467 YAFMNCY

-508 IYDSRNNCNA
+508 KYDSRNNCNA
-518 IILKSEDGLWVGCS
+518 IIQKSDDGLLVGCS

-545 YSFSGRKGLE
+545 YSFSDRKGLE

-592 FERCGYLKEIVIN
+592 FERCEYLKEIVIN

-689 EISNGS
+689 EMSNGS
-695 LCQTSDSNDCM
+695 LCQTSLNENCM

-719 YNIRAKRTGGYEGFL
+719 YNIRAKRTDGNEGFL

-747 WNIGGWQNTKH
+747 WNVGGWQNTKH

-765 GLNNYI
+765 GLQNYI

-831 SAKEAVGR
+831 SAKESIGR

-852 EKEVYQFQCDII
+852 EKEVYQFQCDVI
-864 VPDGMELS
+864 VPEGISL
-872 DVKKNSL
+872 DVIKASSI
-879 RASSHTA
+879 RANSHTA
-886 SMRKVEDN
+886 EMNKVEDN
-894 HYRLVII
+894 HYRITMINAQSV
-901 DADGKPF
+901 PF
-908 SGNGGEL
+908 TGNSGEL
-915 FKMTLSVSDEIS
+915 LKIVLNVSETIL
-927 EGDYRLRLND
+927 EGDYDLRLTD
-937 IVVTDK
+937 IILSDK
-943 DENRI
+943 NYVDINV
-948 TIPYFISNL
+948 PYCISNL
-957 RVDNSANVGDVNGDG
+957 SIDNSANVGDVNNDG
-972 YIDVVDIMGIVNHI
+972 KITVTDVMLLVDYILELNTVPITDIV
-986 LGGSHSS
+986 
-993 FEANAADVNGDGYI
+993 ADVNGDGKVTVT
-1007 DVVDIMGLV
+1007 DVQLLVDI
-1016 NKILG
+1016 ILEK
-1021 NDSSSAKFFR
+1021 NTSSAKIRMF
-1031 YQMREAE
+1031 QVREPE

>member
-1 MRKQG
+1 MRKQS

-53 GGVIIRATAYDSS
+53 GDVIIGATAVDPS
-66 TELYYTVVAVGDSAF
+66 TDVKYTVVAVD
-81 LDTKITSVTFPSGV
+81 D
-95 IKSIGA
+95 
-101 RAFKNC
+101 
-107 KELSSFT
+107 E
-114 IPSSV
+114 
-119 TTIGEA
+119 
-125 AMAHCDA
+125 
-132 LTSITIP
+132 
-139 DGLTSIG
+139 
-146 FTAFSSCESLSQIVV
+146 AFS
-161 EAGNTVY
+161 
-168 DSRNGCNA
+168 
-176 LIETATNTLLTGC
+176 
-189 KNTYIYNSITSIADN
+189 
-204 AFKDCV
+204 
-210 GLTAINIPESVE
+210 
-222 SIGERAFQGCENLQS
+222 
-237 INIPSSITSISNNT
+237 
-251 FNGCK
+251 
-256 ALTSFILPEKLNSIG
+256 
-271 DYALNGCAGLTSL
+271 GCAGLTSL

-321 TFSGMPA
+321 AFSGMPA
-328 TTILYVPAGKR
+328 STILYVPAGKR

-383 SQVEALMVT
+383 SLVEALMVT
-392 SLGQKFRGNTDIISF
+392 SLGQKFRGNTAIISF

-433 FPNSIKNIGESTFS
+433 FPNSIKNIGDRTFK
-447 GCRKLTLADGLPEYL
+447 GCNKLTLADGLPEYL

-467 YAFTYCY
+467 YAFSECY

-483 TVTNIDFRAFRESN
+483 TVTSIDYRAFRDSN

-518 IILKSEDGLWVGCS
+518 IIQKSDDGLLVGCS

-561 GMEHVGNRTFLR
+561 GLEHVGNRTFLK

-583 TIKTIGENA
+583 TIKIIGENA

-605 TSDTVA
+605 TSEAVT
-611 IEKDAF
+611 IEKGAF

-689 EISNGS
+689 EMSNGS
-695 LCQTSDSNDCM
+695 LCQTSDSSDCM
-706 ITLKNIELPAKYK
+706 ITLKNMELPAKYK
-719 YNIRAKRTGGYEGFL
+719 YNIRAKRTGGKEGFL

-747 WNIGGWQNTKH
+747 WNIGGRSNTSH
-758 CLEYAPS
+758 YLETAGEKIES
-765 GLNNYI
+765 FS
-771 GDPVEGGIIVGDWND
+771 DRVAGGVIVGDWND

-852 EKEVYQFQCDII
+852 EKEVYQFQCDVI
-864 VPDGMELS
+864 VPEGI
-872 DVKKNSL
+872 SL
-879 RASSHTA
+879 DTIKASSIRANSFTA
-886 SMRKVEDN
+886 TMSKVEDN
-894 HYRLVII
+894 HYRLVIMTPTRT
-901 DADGKPF
+901 PF
-908 SGNGGEL
+908 AGNDGEL
-915 FKMTLSVSDEIS
+915 FKMTLSVSDDIS

-948 TIPYFISNL
+948 TIPYYISNL

-1021 NDSSSAKFFR
+1021 NDSSSAKFLR